1 MKPTIITVFSDA
13 TISGNRCGCGWWFKS
28 DKASGQ
34 GSLFLESDTLN
45 IHEAELW
52 GIKTGLE
59 EAAARHEGD
68 IIFVMQC
75 DNLGALQALQH
86 LNRHKTGTSVF
97 WAKTSAHKLMTHRK
111 RLTDFE
117 RELLTGIRN
126 LGADKIYLKHVKG
139 HTGNAD
145 ARSHINRLTDELAK
159 QARIQ

>member
-1 MKPTIITVFSDA
+1 MKPTLITVFSDA

-34 GSLFLESDTLN
+34 GSRYLESDTLN

-52 GIKTGLE
+52 GIKIGLE
-59 EAAARHEGD
+59 EAAARHEGATA
-68 IIFVMQC
+68 FVVQC

-86 LNRHKTGTSVF
+86 LNRHRTGTTVR
-97 WAKTSAHKLMTHRK
+97 WASTSLLKCLTHRK

-126 LGADKIYLKHVKG
+126 LGADTIYLKHVKG